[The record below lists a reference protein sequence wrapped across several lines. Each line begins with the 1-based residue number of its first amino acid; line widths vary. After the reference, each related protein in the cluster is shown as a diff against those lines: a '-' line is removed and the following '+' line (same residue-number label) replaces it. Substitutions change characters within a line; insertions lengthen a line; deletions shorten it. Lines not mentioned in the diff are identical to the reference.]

1 MSIRSRRAVK
11 GEQDPNCLI
20 EIIVMVVLVL
30 ATLVLAFPM
39 G

>member
-1 MSIRSRRAVK
+1 MSIRSRRAMK
-11 GEQDPNCLI
+11 GEQGQNCLI
-20 EIIVMVVLVL
+20 EIIVMVTLVL